1 MPAYREPD
9 PLFDPNGVPYTSTTE
24 LTDYAPGGPRDG
36 SMGYQG
42 DAAKDVL
49 NKVQET
55 YDLVK
60 PEAENLVKNVLDSG
74 KRLDAKPRVVSS
86 VPNSILIYGGLA
98 LVLYLVFKK

>member
-9 PLFDPNGVPYTSTTE
+9 PLFDPNGVPYTSTGTGPDVE
-24 LTDYAPGGPRDG
+24 LKPIDPVVIDNAG
-36 SMGYQG
+36 
-42 DAAKDVL
+42 KEVL
-49 NKVQET
+49 QKVQET